1 VGFFVAQQYLYTMKI
16 RLTESQINR
25 VLLNEEGESTL
36 YKDENFDMKILGFN
50 KNEGKIVL
58 KPGEDGEIKIELRNF
73 ANKPIIFNIVK
84 VSSLIT
90 NLKTT
95 NTGKQSEII
104 RQFLDYTFTVPKTK
118 TGTFTAGFTFVY
130 QIVGSSTQIT
140 KSINIPFYREGQDE
154 RMYTC
159 KSHVNEDLLKEAI
172 DWWKTWLNNQ
182 STKNRFAKSF
192 KYDTSTVEK
201 HFAEYNKI
209 LSQIKMEYVFS
220 DKRNRAWV
228 MPNFLTNGYNLPITI
243 NCSMS
248 IDAGR
253 DDLNKLLIH
262 EIQHILDDY
271 HKFHPYSDMDLDTT
285 SGNPK
290 VNTDVLKKNLRSVG
304 FNDTTVQS
312 IIMSYFLRLKNSIN
326 HLKHPNEIM
335 STLSEVRSI
344 LKLTPNQKITKE
356 MIIGNY
362 RNGDIMLFICQWLYS
377 EKTLD
382 NFLNFSN
389 SIAMGKPNTTNTN
402 LA

>member
-1 VGFFVAQQYLYTMKI
+1 MKLI
-16 RLTESQINR
+16 ITESQYNR
-25 VLLNEEGESTL
+25 LLLNEGDLSL
-36 YKDENFDMKILGFN
+36 YKDNNLDMEVQGFD
-50 KNEGKIVL
+50 KNTGTVVL
-58 KPGEDGEIKIELRNF
+58 KPDEDQQIEIMIRGWV
-73 ANKPIIFNIVK
+73 NKPILFNFIK
-84 VSSLIT
+84 VSPFIT
-90 NLKTT
+90 DLKTKS
-95 NTGKQSEII
+95 TGKKSEII
-104 RQFLDYTFTVPKTK
+104 RPNGLLDYTFTIPKTK

-130 QIVGSSTQIT
+130 EVVGSSTQVT

-154 RMYTC
+154 RLYAC
-159 KSHVNEDLLKEAI
+159 KSHVNEDLLKQAT

-182 STKNRFAKSF
+182 ATKNRFAKSF
-192 KYDTSTVEK
+192 KYDNSTVEK

-220 DKRNRAWV
+220 DKRNKAWV
-228 MPNFLTNGYNLPITI
+228 SPKFFSNGYNLPITI

-304 FNDTTVQS
+304 FNDTAVQS
-312 IIMSYFLRLKNSIN
+312 IIMSYSFRLKNSIN

-356 MIIGNY
+356 MIIKKY
-362 RNGDIMLFICQWLYS
+362 RNEDIMLFVCQWLHS
-377 EKTLD
+377 GKTLD

-389 SIAMGKPNTTNTN
+389 SIAMGNPNVTDKN